1 MAVRVNLPGRCHQA
15 GCVQRL
21 GRACLLHAVL
31 IPSQVRPPRWTL
43 VSTELTRKT
52 PLRRGFL
59 RSTQSGVA
67 NRSNRG
73 DRHVR
78 NHRQFQ
84 QKPWLA
90 KDHQSFRRRHPGAF
104 WSPLLA
110 CTEFFG
116 GIFIAIGLLTR
127 PAAFA
132 GLFVLLVTVWFHWVT
147 VGQGFSGAEKSLLWA
162 AILLFFV
169 IRGGNRHSV
178 DARIGKA
185 F

>member
-1 MAVRVNLPGRCHQA
+1 MSASTDNPRNALVIPA
-15 GCVQRL
+15 L
-21 GRACLLHAVL
+21 GRVYAALHDGAETVL
-31 IPSQVRPPRWTL
+31 RV
-43 VSTELTRKT
+43 VAG
-52 PLRRGFL
+52 GFL
-59 RSTQSGVA
+59 AIHGS
-67 NRSNRG
+67 
-73 DRHVR
+73 
-78 NHRQFQ
+78 
-84 QKPWLA
+84 QKITNPFGAAEMVEGLG
-90 KDHQSFRRRHPGAF
+90 FYPGAL
-104 WSPLLA
+104 WSLLLA

-116 GIFIAIGLLTR
+116 GIFIAIGFLTR

-147 VGQGFSGAEKSLLWA
+147 MDQGYSGAEKSLLWA